1 MDRVRGFF
9 SPILLSCLLHQTGS
23 EVHEQFSPAPLNL
36 FSLLKIPHLGRYVL
50 NDSGFLDDVLQ
61 TSLHFSIRLIVL
73 HGTTDALARAKTL
86 KRHTFHGFPQI
97 IFDYI
102 RNAKSYS
109 GLYNSACFF
118 I

>member
-1 MDRVRGFF
+1 MDKGRGCF
-9 SPILLSCLLHQTGS
+9 SPTLLSCLLHQTGS

-73 HGTTDALARAKTL
+73 HGTTDASARAKTL